1 MIKRILA
8 LFLALTTVLLCFA
21 GCGKKVTTDKKFV
34 YPIESDPEC
43 LDPQI
48 ADNAS
53 AKAVINNCFE
63 GLTRIGSDGNV
74 IPGAAERW
82 TVSENKLEYTFYI
95 RRGLNWYANR
105 AALKR
110 IDDENYKIPA
120 VTAHDFAFGLQRALS
135 PETNAPD
142 ANLLYAIEN
151 AEEVHRGSKNV
162 NSLGIQVIDDYTLK
176 IKLSRRDDSFLQT
189 LSMPVSMPCN
199 QEFFKN
205 AMGRYGLSEEYC
217 LTNGPFY
224 ISKWNPDISVI
235 LTADKQ
241 IESDKKENKYDKQ
254 AKNRNCYKG
263 EFSVAPASVTFT
275 VKSDSSLNA
284 QKLNDGVYDAA
295 YVPEEHISD
304 LSEKNVTKFIYPNIT
319 WGFFVNCND
328 AVLKNQMLR
337 IALLQSTD
345 ISKID
350 LPAGS
355 EPASGFI
362 PPSCRVGDKSYR
374 EIAGNVSH
382 LAYSSLQSRQNWD
395 KGLEQAGLASAQIT
409 VLCSTEHEQLVR
421 KLIQNWQ
428 SILGISLMAKL
439 ETVEPADLLNA
450 ANAGNYSIALLPI
463 KADGASPVK
472 FLNQFT
478 NGKGYTKYNS
488 AAFNNAV
495 AKLQT
500 VGDTNA
506 LAKGCKSAEEHLVK
520 NGVILHLFSQ
530 SSCYAIRKDVE
541 GIYFHP
547 AAENIFFGLAEK
559 EED

>member
-1 MIKRILA
+1 MFKRILS
-8 LFLALTTVLLCFA
+8 LFLALFTVLLCFA
-21 GCGKKVTTDKKFV
+21 GCGKKATTDKKFV
-34 YPIESDPEC
+34 YPIESDPGC

-63 GLTRIGSDGNV
+63 GLMRIGEDGKI
-74 IPGAAERW
+74 IPGAAEKW
-82 TVSENKLEYTFYI
+82 TISENGLEYTFYL
-95 RRGLNWYANR
+95 RQGMNWYTNR
-105 AALKR
+105 SVLKR
-110 IDDENYKIPA
+110 IDDESYTPPA
-120 VTAHDFAFGLQRALS
+120 VTANDFAFGLQRALS

-142 ANLLYAIEN
+142 AALLYAIEN
-151 AEEVHRGSKNV
+151 GEAVHRGSKNLS
-162 NSLGIQVIDDYTLK
+162 SLGIQVVNNYTLK

-189 LSMPVSMPCN
+189 LAQPVSMPCN
-199 QEFFKN
+199 REFFSN
-205 AMGRYGLSEEYC
+205 AKGRYGLAEEYC

-224 ISKWNPDISVI
+224 ISKWKEDISVV

-241 IESDKKENKYDKQ
+241 IEQSDKESKLDKQ

-263 EFSVAPASVTFT
+263 ASPVLPASVTFT
-275 VKSDSSLNA
+275 VKSDSSQNA
-284 QKLNDGVYDAA
+284 QKVNDGAYDVA
-295 YVPEEHISD
+295 YIPEEHISE
-304 LSEKNVTKFIYPNIT
+304 LSEKNVTKFVYPNIT

-328 AVLKNQMLR
+328 AVLKNQTLR

-345 ISKID
+345 ISKIE
-350 LPAGS
+350 LPSGS
-355 EPASGFI
+355 QPSSGFI
-362 PPSCRVGDKSYR
+362 PSSCRIGDKEYR
-374 EIAGNVSH
+374 ETVGNVGH

-395 KGLEQAGLASAQIT
+395 KGLEQAELSSAQIT

-421 KLIQNWQ
+421 KLVQNWQ
-428 SILGISLMAKL
+428 SVLGISLVAKL
-439 ETVEPADLLNA
+439 ETVEPADLLTA
-450 ANAGNYSIALLPI
+450 ADAGNYSIALLPA
-463 KADGASPVK
+463 KAENASPVK

-478 NGKGYTKYNS
+478 NGKGYTHYNS

-500 VGDTNA
+500 TGDTNA
-506 LAKGCKSAEEHLVK
+506 LASGCKSAEEYLIK

-530 SSCYAIRKDVE
+530 SSCYAVRKNVQ

-547 AAENIFFGLAEK
+547 AAENIFFGLGEK

>member
-82 TVSENKLEYTFYI
+82 TVSENRLEYTFYI
-95 RRGLNWYANR
+95 RQGLNWYANR
-105 AALKR
+105 AVLKR
-110 IDDENYKIPA
+110 IDDENYTIPA
-120 VTAHDFAFGLQRALS
+120 VTAHDFAFGLQRALK

-151 AEEVHRGSKNV
+151 GEQVHRGSKNV

-189 LSMPVSMPCN
+189 LAQPVSMPCN

-205 AMGRYGLSEEYC
+205 STGRYGLSDEYC

-224 ISKWNPDISVI
+224 ISKWNQDVSVV

-241 IESDKKENKYDKQ
+241 TESGKKENKYDKQ

-263 EFSVAPASVTFT
+263 SSPVSPASVTFT

-284 QKLNDGVYDAA
+284 QKLNDSVYDAA
-295 YVPEEHISD
+295 YVPEDRISE

-328 AVLKNQMLR
+328 SVLKNQTLR
-337 IALLQSTD
+337 ISLLQSTD
-345 ISKID
+345 ISKIS
-350 LPAGS
+350 LPEES
-355 EPASGFI
+355 EMSSGFI
-362 PPSCRVGDKSYR
+362 PSSCRVGDKSYR
-374 EIAGNVSH
+374 DLAGNIGR

-395 KGLEQAGLASAQIT
+395 KELEKAGLSSAQIT

-428 SILGISLMAKL
+428 SVLGISLVAKL
-439 ETVEPADLLNA
+439 ETVEPADLLSA
-450 ANAGNYSIALLPI
+450 ANAGNYSIALLPV
-463 KADGASPVK
+463 KAESASPVK

-478 NGKGYTKYNS
+478 NGKGYTHYNS

-500 VGDTNA
+500 TGDADA
-506 LAKGCKSAEEHLVK
+506 LAQGCRAAEEHLIK
-520 NGVILHLFSQ
+520 NGIILHLFSQ
-530 SSCYAIRKDVE
+530 SSCYAIRKDVT